1 MDRHIDPDGPHNAMH
16 MRSLMATMNLSDG
29 AKARV
34 WLDGDRGATQG
45 PADGKADFLSVE
57 RDRIAREIHDGPINE
72 IVSASM
78 QLTRLAADLPLDM
91 RERIELVID
100 MHDTAV
106 RQLRAVVFGLSQ
118 RDVARARPRLL
129 VADAVAEATRCLGF
143 APDVHLRGDL
153 DHLHDPSF
161 VGHVIFSL
169 REMLSNVARHA
180 AAAHVIVSI
189 DVGDEVQITVTDDGI
204 GPGEF
209 VTGGNGLR
217 NLSERARTLGG
228 TFELLQTNGGG
239 TTAEWRAPGPGRR

>member
-1 MDRHIDPDGPHNAMH
+1 MDPNSPDDAALMQG
-16 MRSLMATMNLSDG
+16 LMATMDLTDR
-29 AKARV
+29 AKARL
-34 WLDGDRGATQG
+34 WLDGDRRATRDR
-45 PADGKADFLSVE
+45 ADGKEDFLSAE

-78 QLTRLAADLPLDM
+78 QLMRIAADLPIDI

-143 APDVHLRGDL
+143 APDVHVRGDL
-153 DHLHDPSF
+153 DQLHDPSF

-180 AAAHVIVSI
+180 AATHVIVSI
-189 DVGDEVQITVTDDGI
+189 DVGDEVQIIVTDDGI
-204 GPGEF
+204 GPGED

-228 TFELLQTNGGG
+228 TFELLPTNGGG
-239 TTAEWRAPGPGRR
+239 TTAEWRACRPVRR